1 MLFPVAQPALELNPP
16 SMPALYPDLAGK
28 AAVITGAGEGIGFAI
43 ARSLVHSGCDV
54 VLNDVAPERA
64 VDAARAL
71 AEEGPGRC
79 AAVGGDAGDVHTVE
93 RIVATCV
100 DEFGRLDFAIPNAG
114 ITLFGDF
121 DEFTA
126 EAFDT
131 VMSVNLRGAFFLVQ
145 RASLAMR
152 EGGRGGR
159 VVLMGSN
166 VGFQAY
172 PKLTAYAMTK
182 AALRMMARNL
192 VIELGPHRITINTLA
207 PGATLTE
214 RTRTEQADYAA
225 VWSELVP
232 RGTIAE
238 PRDIANACLF
248 LLSEASAHVNGQT
261 LVVDGGWSA
270 TSPLP
275 AEAASEDV
283 LTPEKIAA
291 GVAEGDGGFGG
302 AN

>member
-1 MLFPVAQPALELNPP
+1 
-16 SMPALYPDLAGK
+16 MPALYSDLAGK

-43 ARSLVHSGCDV
+43 ARALVHSGCDV

-64 VDAARAL
+64 VEAARQL
-71 AEEGPGRC
+71 AEDGPGRC
-79 AAVGGDAGDVHTVE
+79 AAVAGDAADVDTVQ
-93 RIVATCV
+93 RIVDTCT
-100 DEFGRLDFAIPNAG
+100 DEFGRLDYAVANAG

-121 DEFTA
+121 DTFTP
-126 EAFDT
+126 EAFDA
-131 VMSVNLRGAFFLVQ
+131 VMGVNLRGAFFLVQ

-152 EGGRGGR
+152 ELGNGGR

-172 PKLTAYAMTK
+172 PKLTAYAMSK
-182 AALRMMARNL
+182 AALRMLARNL
-192 VIELGPHRITINTLA
+192 VLELGPSGITLNTLA

-214 RTRTEQADYAA
+214 RTKTEQADYAA

-232 RGTIAE
+232 RGQIAV
-238 PRDIANACLF
+238 PDDIANACLF

-275 AEAASEDV
+275 EEAASADV
-283 LTPEKIAA
+283 LTPEKVAA
-291 GVAEGDGGFGG
+291 RANGFGG
-302 AN
+302 NN

>member
-1 MLFPVAQPALELNPP
+1 MNARTLEPLNPSP
-16 SMPALYPDLAGK
+16 MPALYTDLAGK
-28 AAVITGAGEGIGFAI
+28 AAVITGAGEGIGYAI
-43 ARSLVHSGCDV
+43 AQALVQSGCDV

-64 VDAARAL
+64 VEAARRL

-79 AAVGGDAGDVHTVE
+79 AAAPGDAGDAHTVQ
-93 RIVATCV
+93 RIVDTCV
-100 DEFGRLDFAIPNAG
+100 DEFGRLDYAVANAG

-121 DEFTA
+121 DTFTP
-126 EAFDT
+126 EAFDA
-131 VMSVNLRGAFFLVQ
+131 VMGVNLRGAFFLAQ

-152 EGGRGGR
+152 DAGLRGRI
-159 VVLMGSN
+159 VLMGSN
-166 VGFQAY
+166 VGLQAY
-172 PKLTAYAMTK
+172 PKLTAYAMSK
-182 AALRMMARNL
+182 AALRMLARNL
-192 VIELGPHRITINTLA
+192 VLELGPHGITINTLA

-232 RGTIAE
+232 RGQIAV
-238 PRDIANACLF
+238 PADIANACLF

-275 AEAASEDV
+275 DEAASEEV
-283 LTPEKIAA
+283 LTPENM
-291 GVAEGDGGFGG
+291 GEGFGG
-302 AN
+302 EN